1 MRMRRPCVNFE
12 LAGIFQPVSGEHA
25 FHDMVK
31 ECFGLGLQ
39 ERSPRCRAVTAWV
52 SGVVVPR
59 GLAGLLAGELDLLGV
74 DDDNVVSGVDMR
86 SISGLIFARQYA

>member
-25 FHDMVK
+25 FHNMVE
-31 ECFGLGLQ
+31 ECFGLSLQ
-39 ERSPRCRAVTAWV
+39 ECSPRCRAVTAGV

-59 GLAGLLAGELDLLGV
+59 GLGGLLAGELDLLGV
-74 DDDNVVSGVDMR
+74 DDDNVISGIDMR
-86 SISGLIFARQYA
+86 GISGLVLARQYA